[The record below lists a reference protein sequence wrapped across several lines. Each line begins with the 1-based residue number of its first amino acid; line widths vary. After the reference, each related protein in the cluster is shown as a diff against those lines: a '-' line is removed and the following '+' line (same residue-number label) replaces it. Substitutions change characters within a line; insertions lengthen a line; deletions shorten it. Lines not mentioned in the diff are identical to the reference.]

1 VNIRKLLVTFFG
13 AGLSPI
19 APGTA
24 GSLAA
29 CLILLGLLQLQ
40 PSHWTWQAILL
51 AGLILASMGT
61 VAFGGW
67 AIVHFKRPD
76 PQPVVLDEVAGIC
89 LTALLQPTDH
99 PVWMIVA
106 VFLAFRLFDVIKPWP
121 VRLLELLPGG
131 WGILL
136 DDLGA
141 AVLANGLC
149 QILLRVVLPRLGGSH
164 L

>member
-1 VNIRKLLVTFFG
+1 VNIRKLIVTFFG

-19 APGTA
+19 APGTV

-29 CLILLGLLQLQ
+29 SLILFALWQLQ
-40 PSHWTWQAILL
+40 PSYWTWQAILL
-51 AGLILASMGT
+51 AGLIFASMGT
-61 VAFGGW
+61 VAFGRW
-67 AIVHFKRPD
+67 AIIHFKRPD

-99 PVWMIVA
+99 PIWMFVA

-121 VRLLELLPGG
+121 IKLLEWLPGG

-149 QILLRVVLPRLGGSH
+149 QILLRVGGSH